1 MCRATDQTSR
11 ATSASLDRRV
21 MSSDW
26 ASASASS
33 SATAASASSP
43 AAAASSRALRVL
55 QPSELDHLHRE
66 GYVVVQDVLR
76 PDVIEALLSEYN
88 GVLSDIVREL
98 KAEGK
103 LQNEYADLPLGARLI
118 AVSKESGMNFPQ
130 RFDFSLP
137 QGGIKRDTPLSV
149 GPAVF
154 RTITNDRLLDLVS
167 DVLGTDEISSNPVQ
181 HMRFKLPQHALAKDA
196 GFSGMVS
203 AVPFHQDNAVI
214 LPEAD
219 ASEILTIWM
228 PLMDS
233 TLENGVMQ
241 VVPRSHLR
249 ELQQHCHTREGLAIP
264 PSVLD
269 PANAGAISLPMT
281 AGSALLMTHRTI
293 HKSLDNI
300 TDSDVRA
307 SMDLR
312 YQRTGTPSGRPAF
325 AKAGFV
331 ARSVLHP
338 ETVLRDP
345 KVWAQN
351 WYDLRTEL
359 AEREEAVAKK
369 QAEAAVW
376 NRWDPKAVGCA

>member
-1 MCRATDQTSR
+1 MTTFKSVHVLTSLWLCNRARTPSILV
-11 ATSASLDRRV
+11 APS
-21 MSSDW
+21 MSSEL
-26 ASASASS
+26 AP
-33 SATAASASSP
+33 SP
-43 AAAASSRALRVL
+43 AAASSPRSLRVL
-55 QPSELDHLHRE
+55 SQAQLDHLHRE
-66 GYVVVQDVLR
+66 GYVVVADVLT
-76 PDVIEALLSEYN
+76 PQVIDALLSEYS
-88 GVLSDIVREL
+88 GVLDEIVREL
-98 KAEGK
+98 RAEGK
-103 LQNEYADLPLGARLI
+103 LQSDYRDLDFGARLI
-118 AVSKESGMNFPQ
+118 AVCKDSGQNFPQ

-167 DVLGTDEISSNPVQ
+167 DVLGTDEIWSNPVQ
-181 HMRFKLPQHALAKDA
+181 HMRFKLPLHALAKDA

-214 LPEAD
+214 LSEAD
-219 ASEILTIWM
+219 SSDILTIWM
-228 PLMDS
+228 PLMES
-233 TLENGVMQ
+233 TVENGVMQ

-269 PANAGAISLPMT
+269 PANAGAISLPMP

-293 HKSLDNI
+293 HKSLDN
-300 TDSDVRA
+300 TTEGDVRA

-331 ARSVLHP
+331 ARSLTNP
-338 ETVLRDP
+338 ESVLRDP
-345 KVWAQN
+345 KIWAQN
-351 WYDLRTEL
+351 WHDLRTEL